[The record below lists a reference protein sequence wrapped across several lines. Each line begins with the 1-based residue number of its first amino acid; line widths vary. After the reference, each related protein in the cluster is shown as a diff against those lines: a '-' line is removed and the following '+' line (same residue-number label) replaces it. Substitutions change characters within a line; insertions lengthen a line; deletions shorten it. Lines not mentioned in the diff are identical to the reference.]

1 MTATTPGSHTIE
13 SIPPFRRS
21 SEVREATPTVVV
33 GQPPEWLRGVLVRT
47 CPAVF
52 EGRQWHARHWFDGL
66 CMIYAF
72 RIGPSSATF
81 QSRLLE
87 SEAAHEIA
95 DGGPQVGSFATP
107 TARTLLKRIVQPIQ
121 KITDNTNVNIVKMGE
136 DLVALTEGSRQ
147 VLIDSRSLGAR
158 GERAYD
164 SGPLDG
170 AVMSAHPHFD
180 FERSRV
186 VNFATK
192 FGANGTVSVYEHGG
206 DERTRK
212 VLGSWQTKRVPYL
225 HSFGLSRRHA
235 IIVAHPLT
243 AKPLDMLWSNRGYID
258 HFAWH
263 PQDGTRLVAID
274 RASGKVAEYET
285 DPMFVFHT
293 VNTFERD
300 GDTVLDLLAY
310 RDARI
315 VLDDLRTD
323 RMVEQLPDLR
333 PMLTRIVLRPGRRR
347 AELETLSDT
356 GFEFPSTN
364 YRRVSGIDYRFA
376 WGAADGPRE
385 DGSYESSIV
394 KVDVRSGAHSKYSD
408 GERVYG
414 EPVFV
419 ARPGGEGEDD
429 GVLLSVGSSERS
441 ESSALAIIDAKTMAL
456 LASLEVPQ
464 AIPLGFHGS
473 FARSNS

>member
-1 MTATTPGSHTIE
+1 
-13 SIPPFRRS
+13 
-21 SEVREATPTVVV
+21 
-33 GQPPEWLRGVLVRT
+33 
-47 CPAVF
+47 
-52 EGRQWHARHWFDGL
+52 
-66 CMIYAF
+66 
-72 RIGPSSATF
+72 
-81 QSRLLE
+81 
-87 SEAAHEIA
+87 
-95 DGGPQVGSFATP
+95 
-107 TARTLLKRIVQPIQ
+107 
-121 KITDNTNVNIVKMGE
+121 MGE

-473 FARSNS
+473 FARSNG